1 MFFRVGSPF
10 YRFMTLVTN
19 LILLN
24 LVWLVACIPVVT
36 AGAATTAMYSVLFK
50 FVNKEDDDVLK
61 PFWRSFRQNFKQATL
76 LWIPHGLI
84 GLALGAELVYLG
96 YKDTG
101 IIWWL
106 VFGALAVIYLMVS
119 SMIYP
124 MLSRYVNTTR
134 AIVFNSINL
143 TFRNFLPMISA
154 AVLSFGPIGILL
166 LDYEFFLYVGLI
178 WTFGGISLLAYLNCI
193 ILSKIFK
200 KYEDPEPAEEL
211 ENL

>member
-24 LVWLVACIPVVT
+24 LIWLVACIPVIT
-36 AGAATTAMYSVLFK
+36 AGAATTAMYSVLLK
-50 FVNKEDDDVLK
+50 YVNKEDDDVLK
-61 PFWRSFRQNFKQATL
+61 PFWKSFRHNFKQATL
-76 LWIPHGLI
+76 LWIPHSLI

-96 YKDTG
+96 YNSTG
-101 IIWWL
+101 IIWWVL
-106 VFGALAVIYLMVS
+106 FGALAVIYMMVS
-119 SMIYP
+119 AMIYP
-124 MLSRYVNTTR
+124 MLARYVNTTR

-143 TFRNFLPMISA
+143 TFRNFLPMVSA
-154 AVLSFGPIGILL
+154 AVLTFGPVGMLL
-166 LDYEFFLYVGLI
+166 LDPEYFLYIGLI

-193 ILSKIFK
+193 VVSKIFK
-200 KYEDPEPAEEL
+200 KYEDPAPEEET